1 MIIEK
6 LIDLHKIPSYTLD
19 GWELKGNPII
29 TSMDYQTDWGNV
41 ISKVNNKIMQPIIK
55 NVDINKSNESI
66 IKELLIDLWNNMSF
80 REEFYEVYHRL
91 KREKNIKNITYT
103 TNEYSQLR
111 EDDIQIE
118 WKEDNTY
125 NSFYDNDFYPF
136 DINKINDID
145 DFKVYIDTIKCP
157 FCGYDTKLP
166 ANSPLFISLQ
176 KDFICPKCNKIIIQ
190 HSPITTYCLDDE
202 KIIKELGLKNE

>member
-6 LIDLHKIPSYTLD
+6 LIELHKIPSYTLD

-29 TSMDYQTDWGNV
+29 TLANYQYNGTEL
-41 ISKVNNKIMQPIIK
+41 SQVNNKIMQPIIRY
-55 NVDINKSNESI
+55 VDINKSNESI
-66 IKELLIDLWNNMSF
+66 IKKLLIDLWNNMSF